1 MDREVRPLI
10 SSDAET
16 IETRVKAHKPA
27 DSGAA
32 VGNGARICRSQE
44 GTLNTIK
51 QRHRISTQS
60 LWGRA
65 CSGQPM
71 SGNAPCFLHMVQHK
85 NGTRS
90 VPGCIPTRSVR
101 NDQWAAGRHW
111 SASGSP
117 SLAGQL
123 PQGFVYIC
131 RRLVGCQAA
140 IVGTPPGAARSHR
153 GWVHNLKKMVDCLHL
168 PLLTRRKGG
177 SYVRGEKTGMDTRP
191 DRSPPAHSRH
201 NALTGSEQAGGD
213 YACTDTG

>member
-1 MDREVRPLI
+1 L
-10 SSDAET
+10 
-16 IETRVKAHKPA
+16 
-27 DSGAA
+27 
-32 VGNGARICRSQE
+32 
-44 GTLNTIK
+44 
-51 QRHRISTQS
+51 
-60 LWGRA
+60 GR
-65 CSGQPM
+65 PM
-71 SGNAPCFLHMVQHK
+71 SGNALRFLHIVQHK

-90 VPGCIPTRSVR
+90 VPGCIPTRSVG
-101 NDQWAAGRHW
+101 NDQWAAGGDW
-111 SASGSP
+111 SAGRSP

-213 YACTDTG
+213 YSFTEIGVSQKLETQLPTRQPEKCVGKRCVSYTSLNTKMERGASRAAFPRGA